1 MSDGNVIQ
9 DQKGNPSY
17 QAAQQQQSVVLRARR
32 LVTDYAPAGGQVKST
47 PQWRGGG
54 GGVTWGPGVILE
66 NTAEK
71 RQTSSSPT
79 GMDRRRN
86 SPNSCSPTRPGT
98 LITATQILRNRDPA
112 APASGMCINKEEAA
126 AQERK
131 ERERVQRLLL
141 GGGVNAGLIFT
152 DAAHCLDDS

>member
-9 DQKGNPSY
+9 DQKGKPQLPSGS
-17 QAAQQQQSVVLRARR
+17 AAAVCGAASPKTSNRLRTGRRPSQVDTSVE
-32 LVTDYAPAGGQVKST
+32 G
-47 PQWRGGG
+47 W